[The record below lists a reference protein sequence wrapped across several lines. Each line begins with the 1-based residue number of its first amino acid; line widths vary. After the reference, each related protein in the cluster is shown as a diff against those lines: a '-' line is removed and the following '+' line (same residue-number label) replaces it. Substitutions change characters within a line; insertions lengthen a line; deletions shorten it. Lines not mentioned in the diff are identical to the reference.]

1 MNDPIYDDTVV
12 AANVANVANVAKA
25 AGKADS
31 RWRWFWAGALVALA
45 VLAVLA
51 LAVAFLAYDRPD
63 LLLDFANLRYC
74 G

>member
-12 AANVANVANVAKA
+12 AANVAKA

-45 VLAVLA
+45 VLA